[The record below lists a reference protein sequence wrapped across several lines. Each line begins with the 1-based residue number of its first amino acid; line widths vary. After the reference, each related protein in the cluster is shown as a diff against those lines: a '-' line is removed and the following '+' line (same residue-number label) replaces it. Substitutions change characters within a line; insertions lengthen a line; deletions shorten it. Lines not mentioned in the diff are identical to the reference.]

1 MRCFH
6 DFSFVFPAFS
16 SWPKF
21 SPTVGSFFFVCRSF
35 SKWYILVFPPF
46 SHSINKK
53 SQDLREN
60 STSLIVSTQA
70 HSGTSWAPKIP
81 RINSLSGVFIW
92 SENCITRQTARA
104 REKSLLTGR
113 KWKFKSSAGI
123 ALFSFAS
130 EWQNLSK
137 NSGCQHIHYI
147 CQLGSQCFQSTEENF
162 FSPRGSTASGK
173 SIVFFPAQIC
183 WVNAPPVGKLFLPT
197 TFDFSNAA
205 GPRGMFVF
213 WWFTFYLNRGMEIE

>member
-1 MRCFH
+1 MFSRFFFRFPSIFQLAQVFANGWQFFFCVPVLFQMVH
-6 DFSFVFPAFS
+6 FSFSTIFP
-16 SWPKF
+16 
-21 SPTVGSFFFVCRSF
+21 
-35 SKWYILVFPPF
+35 L
-46 SHSINKK
+46 HQQKK

-123 ALFSFAS
+123 ALLSFAS

-137 NSGCQHIHYI
+137 NAGCQHIHYI